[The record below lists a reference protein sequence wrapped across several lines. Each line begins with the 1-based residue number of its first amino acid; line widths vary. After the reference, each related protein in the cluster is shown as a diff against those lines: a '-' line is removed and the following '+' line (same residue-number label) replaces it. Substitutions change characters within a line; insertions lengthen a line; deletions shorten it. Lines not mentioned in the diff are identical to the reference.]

1 MQGDPR
7 AYLWDVREAAQAI
20 QDSLPPLLA
29 CVQALL
35 DELGDA

>member
-1 MQGDPR
+1 V
-7 AYLWDVREAAQAI
+7 WNVV

-35 DELGDA
+35 QERGEI